1 MQAFKG
7 NYFITFLY
15 HGSLYL
21 TFNIDTQNN
30 TVDTSSCLRSCDMLA
45 LRLDSTRYSIPSN
58 SIQTN
63 LQIGILTFLTF
74 RNNLKK
80 ILLSEIGKLNLM

>member
-1 MQAFKG
+1 
-7 NYFITFLY
+7 
-15 HGSLYL
+15 
-21 TFNIDTQNN
+21 
-30 TVDTSSCLRSCDMLA
+30 MLA